1 MMNRSRPLWARAVVL
16 LLCLLWRR
24 DALAFYMPP
33 VLDPHTYRS
42 PSGRFE
48 LTVDPSDLYGC
59 GPAKYRFNADGK
71 ELWSKTLPYTLCR
84 AAVTDRGL
92 IVGYGYT
99 RSPGGF
105 WNRGDAKP
113 MGEFLVVLLDAD
125 GKLRLKE
132 SEEVQNGFVDG
143 RPMPIDEG
151 LIVDAPNDRTIVRL
165 CDIEGGRLREKWW
178 ICRLSN
184 ATPVRKVTPQAL
196 SHNGEPQRS
205 LRSVV
210 PVRGTPFLLVH
221 WSRSEGPLLAMKDGA
236 TFTLVDETAKPI
248 WELDLPTDYM
258 FPGDKPAADRFWHSN
273 WDRVTFVRS
282 NSPGRFD
289 LPLVADS
296 KRATFSVTRTGA
308 EGWTV
313 TEMSR
318 TSSTLLP
325 PDQPKASPANDHPLK
340 ALKPL
345 ALNSDGPSAPHAD
358 AGSPFHDIGGLSLDD
373 RGRIAFLRNVDANRA
388 DFVLVNT
395 SGHLIT
401 NLALTTD
408 STQAYQLQGPCW
420 LRGSRFM
427 VANVD
432 NGTHPQSRAWWID
445 ADTGKVV
452 PMPDVKF
459 WRFQSWSRFSDGGFV
474 ILDSD
479 VIAFDNQGRRTWT
492 LKDDY
497 TSRKPDAIFNVLD
510 VATTTRDE
518 VVVLEYSQHR
528 VKCFDRQGHYLRTID
543 IAKVWGREP
552 NYLAHVTADV
562 DGGFL
567 VEDFGGR
574 TPFVRMTSD
583 GRVRGSLTPKF
594 ADGRSIDTRGEI
606 VLAPDGRLWANDG
619 HCIVRLN
626 AAGVADL
633 VLGQP
638 PQSDVLQSIAGIL
651 VDNQG
656 HIDAVD
662 TRSGSIHI
670 FDAAGH
676 FLRVCRTK
684 PTDVKE
690 AIWDPALTVTEHGDV
705 YLGLDG
711 NYRSPGD
718 SRTFAHFA
726 ADGTRVGDVVWPNEK
741 CQIQPGTGRLVAQ
754 AMHDVDLIEPTG
766 RIAKKIQRRPDGK
779 WLAEPHC
786 VAVAADG
793 SIAIL
798 AGRHDDEPAT
808 VSLYAATGEPLC
820 TIALS
825 EVSDWYP
832 RLAYD
837 GRRVV
842 VAADD
847 GLSIYD
853 RSGHL
858 RQHSPR
864 PPMVEK
870 DSGYSPHILA
880 GGRELAIFDGKHPV
894 LHRFELP

>member
-1 MMNRSRPLWARAVVL
+1 MFNCSRPLWGRAVVL
-16 LLCLLWRR
+16 LLLLLWRR

-59 GPAKYRFNADGK
+59 GSAKYRFQADGK
-71 ELWSKTLPYTLCR
+71 ERWSKTLPYTLCR

-99 RSPGGF
+99 KSPGGF
-105 WNRGDAKP
+105 WKRGEGEG

-125 GKLRLKE
+125 GKLQLKE

-151 LIVDAPNDRTIVRL
+151 LVIDEPNDRVIVRL
-165 CDIEGGRLREKWW
+165 SNIEGGLLREKWW
-178 ICRLSN
+178 ISRLST
-184 ATPVRKVTPQAL
+184 ATPVRKVTPQTL
-196 SHNGEPQRS
+196 SSNHKPRRS

-221 WSRSEGPLLAMKDGA
+221 WLRSEGPLLAMKHGA
-236 TFTLVDETAKPI
+236 TFTLVDETAKPV
-248 WELDLPTDYM
+248 WELDLPADYM
-258 FPGDKPAADRFWHSN
+258 FPGDKPAADRIWHSN

-289 LPLVADS
+289 LPLVADA

-308 EGWTV
+308 DGWTF
-313 TEMSR
+313 TEISR

-325 PDQPKASPANDHPLK
+325 PDQPKQSQANDRPLK

-345 ALNSDGPSAPHAD
+345 ALNSDGPSSRHTD
-358 AGSPFHDIGGLSLDD
+358 VGSPFHDIGGLSLDD
-373 RGRIAFLRNVDANRA
+373 RGRIAFLRRTDANHA
-388 DFVLVNT
+388 DFVVVDQAGRVIRET
-395 SGHLIT
+395 T
-401 NLALTTD
+401 LTTE
-408 STQAYQLQGPCW
+408 SKQADQWEGPAW
-420 LRGSRFM
+420 LGASRFL
-427 VANVD
+427 VANLE
-432 NGTHPQSRAWWID
+432 NGLDPQTRASWID

-452 PMPDVKF
+452 PIAGFKCP
-459 WRFQSWSRFSDGGFV
+459 RIQGWSRFSDGGFV
-474 ILDSD
+474 VLATD
-479 VIAFDNQGRRTWT
+479 VMAFDNQGRQTWT
-492 LKDDY
+492 LKSDY
-497 TSRKPDAIFNVLD
+497 TKREPGAIFNVIGM
-510 VATTTRDE
+510 ATTTRDE
-518 VVVLEYSQHR
+518 VLVSEYVSSKI
-528 VKCFDRQGHYLRTID
+528 KCFDRRGRYLRTID
-543 IAKVWGREP
+543 LAKAWGREP
-552 NYLAHVTADV
+552 SYLSQITPDTE
-562 DGGFL
+562 GGFL
-567 VEDFGGR
+567 VEDSRGP

-594 ADGRSIDTRGEI
+594 ADGRSIDTRSI
-606 VLAPDGRLWANDG
+606 VLAADGRFWANDG

-626 AAGVADL
+626 GAGVADL

-638 PQSDVLQSIAGIL
+638 PQSEKLESIAGIA

-656 HIDAVD
+656 RIYAVD
-662 TRSGSIHI
+662 ARSGSIHI
-670 FDAAGH
+670 FNAAGR
-676 FLRVCRTK
+676 FLRVCRAK
-684 PTDVKE
+684 PTDVKDP
-690 AIWDPALTVTEHGDV
+690 IWDPALAVTEHGDV
-705 YLGLDG
+705 YLGLGG

-726 ADGTRVGDVVWPNEK
+726 SDGTRAGDVVWPNEK

-754 AMHDVDLIEPTG
+754 AMHEVDLIETTG
-766 RIAKKIQRRPDGK
+766 RLATRIQRRPDGK

-798 AGRHDDEPAT
+798 ARRHDDEPAT
-808 VSLYAATGEPLC
+808 VNLYAATGEPLC

-825 EVSDWYP
+825 EVSDLYP

-837 GRRVV
+837 GRRIV
-842 VAADD
+842 VAAGD
-847 GLSIYD
+847 GLSIFD
-853 RSGHL
+853 RSGQL
-858 RQHSPR
+858 RQHAPR

-880 GGRELAIFDGKHPV
+880 EGRELAIFDGKHPV